1 MQVQS
6 MHFKPRSGQKLADVR
21 LQNNLRKLSTKF
33 VAGRAQAIT
42 ELDDFEATRD
52 DAVARRNLALA
63 DLDVWIER
71 FEQAATARGTTV
83 LFAET
88 PAEASRLVVEIAK
101 KHGVRKVTKSKSM
114 VSEEMALNKA
124 LEAAGIQPVET
135 DLGEYILQI
144 NDSEPPSH
152 IIAPVVHKDK
162 EEVSELFAKVHGKP
176 KLTDITELTHEA
188 REVLRPHFLSSDMG
202 VSGGN
207 FVIAETGSVALFTN
221 EGNEGMCTILPKVH
235 VAVTGIE
242 KVLPTLDDLAAIARL
257 LPRSATGQ
265 SISNY
270 FSILTGTRGEG
281 DSDGPE
287 HSYVVLVD
295 GGRSGLIGSEFQ
307 DMLRCIRCGACMN
320 HCPVYQK
327 IGGHAYGWV
336 YPGPMG
342 SVLTP
347 SYVGIDKALDLPQAS
362 TLCGECHVVCP
373 MKIPLPDL
381 LRKLREK
388 QFDRHLRPMGERLG
402 RAAWAFAAKRP
413 ALYRPMVKVA
423 SRVLRW
429 MGGER
434 HRLRSLPLAGGWTG
448 TRDMPAPATATFKE
462 QWQQRARGQSPA
474 APASSTA
481 PAPQGATRAAGS
493 DDSPEADQRR
503 D

>member
-1 MQVQS
+1 MKVQS
-6 MHFKPRSGQKLADVR
+6 MHFKPRSGQKLADLR
-21 LQNNLRKLSTKF
+21 LQNNLRKLATKF

-63 DLDVWIER
+63 NLDMWIER
-71 FEQAATARGTTV
+71 FEQAASSRGTTV

-88 PAEASRLVVEIAK
+88 PAEASKLVVEIARR
-101 KHGVRKVTKSKSM
+101 HGVRKVTKSKSM

-144 NDSEPPSH
+144 NDAEPPSH

-162 EEVSELFAKVHGKP
+162 EEVSELFARVHQRER
-176 KLTDITELTHEA
+176 LTDITELTHEA
-188 REVLRPHFLSSDMG
+188 REILRPHFLSSDMG

-221 EGNEGMCTILPKVH
+221 EGNEGMCTIVPRVH

-270 FSILTGTRGEG
+270 FSILTGTRAAGET
-281 DSDGPE
+281 DGPE
-287 HSYVVLVD
+287 AMYVILVD
-295 GGRSGLIGSEFQ
+295 GGRSGLVGSEFQ

-327 IGGHAYGWV
+327 VGGHAYGWV

-347 SYVGIDKALDLPQAS
+347 SYVGLEKTLDLPQAA

-388 QFDRHLRPMGERLG
+388 QFDRGLRPLSERIGL
-402 RAAWAFAAKRP
+402 AAWRFAARRP
-413 ALYRPMVKVA
+413 LLYRPLVRMA
-423 SRVLRW
+423 SRLMRW
-429 MGGER
+429 AAGRDARISRLPGG
-434 HRLRSLPLAGGWTG
+434 GGWTD
-448 TRDMPAPATATFKE
+448 TRDLPVSTGATFKE
-462 QWQQRARGQSPA
+462 RWARRT
-474 APASSTA
+474 SSGTF
-481 PAPQGATRAAGS
+481 
-493 DDSPEADQRR
+493 
-503 D
+503 